1 MKMDNEILD
10 CLQNEANKEEFEGDT
25 KRSTAAYKEVRE
37 DASTGSTYKLPLE
50 ASYASS
56 LKKLMEEVEHKLDD
70 LLSTLLNNQ
79 NEVKKLQ
86 NENKELKDNYI
97 KMLDQINIYIN
108 ELEEIKKQ
116 QK

>member
-1 MKMDNEILD
+1 MDNEIL
-10 CLQNEANKEEFEGDT
+10 
-25 KRSTAAYKEVRE
+25 KR
-37 DASTGSTYKLPLE
+37 
-50 ASYASS
+50 
-56 LKKLMEEVEHKLDD
+56 LMEEVEHKLDE
-70 LLSTLLNNQ
+70 LLQSQTNNQ

>member
-1 MKMDNEILD
+1 MDNEILD
-10 CLQNEANKEEFEGDT
+10 CLQNEANKEAFEGDME
-25 KRSTAAYKEVRE
+25 RGTAAYIDVRE

-50 ASYASS
+50 AS

-70 LLSTLLNNQ
+70 LLSMLVNNQ
-79 NEVKKLQ
+79 NEVQKLQ
-86 NENKELKDNYI
+86 NENKALKDNYI
-97 KMLDQINIYIN
+97 IMLDQINIYIN

>member
-1 MKMDNEILD
+1 MDSEILD
-10 CLQNEANKEEFEGDT
+10 CLQNEANKEKFKGDT
-25 KRSTAAYKEVRE
+25 KRSAAAHTSVHE
-37 DASTGSTYKLPLE
+37 DASTSSTYKLSLE
-50 ASYASS
+50 ASYVSS
-56 LKKLMEEVEHKLDD
+56 LKKLMEEVEHRLNEV
-70 LLSTLLNNQ
+70 LNTLVTKQ
-79 NEVKKLQ
+79 NEIQKLQ

>member
-1 MKMDNEILD
+1 MDNEILD
-10 CLQNEANKEEFEGDT
+10 CLQNEANKEACEGDT
-25 KRSTAAYKEVRE
+25 ERGTAAYIDVRE

-50 ASYASS
+50 ASYSS

-70 LLSTLLNNQ
+70 LLSMLVNNQ
-79 NEVKKLQ
+79 NEVQKLQ
-86 NENKELKDNYI
+86 NENKALKDNYI
-97 KMLDQINIYIN
+97 IMLDQINIYIN

>member
-1 MKMDNEILD
+1 MDSEIL
-10 CLQNEANKEEFEGDT
+10 
-25 KRSTAAYKEVRE
+25 KR
-37 DASTGSTYKLPLE
+37 
-50 ASYASS
+50 
-56 LKKLMEEVEHKLDD
+56 LMEEVEHKLDE
-70 LLSTLLNNQ
+70 LLQAQMNNQ
-79 NEVKKLQ
+79 NEVNKLQ

>member
-1 MKMDNEILD
+1 MDNEML
-10 CLQNEANKEEFEGDT
+10 
-25 KRSTAAYKEVRE
+25 KR
-37 DASTGSTYKLPLE
+37 
-50 ASYASS
+50 
-56 LKKLMEEVEHKLDD
+56 LMEEVEHKLDE
-70 LLSTLLNNQ
+70 LLRAQTNNQ

>member
-1 MKMDNEILD
+1 MDSEIL
-10 CLQNEANKEEFEGDT
+10 
-25 KRSTAAYKEVRE
+25 KR
-37 DASTGSTYKLPLE
+37 
-50 ASYASS
+50 
-56 LKKLMEEVEHKLDD
+56 LMEEVEHKLDE
-70 LLSTLLNNQ
+70 LLQVQTNNQ

>member
-1 MKMDNEILD
+1 MDSEILD
-10 CLQNEANKEEFEGDT
+10 CLQNEANKEKFEGDT
-25 KRSTAAYKEVRE
+25 KRSTAAYTLVHE
-37 DASTGSTYKLPLE
+37 DVSTGSTYKLPLE

-56 LKKLMEEVEHKLDD
+56 LKKLMEEVEHRLHGV
-70 LLSTLLNNQ
+70 LSTLATKQ
-79 NEVKKLQ
+79 SEIQKLQ

-97 KMLDQINIYIN
+97 KMLDRINIYIN

>member
-1 MKMDNEILD
+1 MDNEILD
-10 CLQNEANKEEFEGDT
+10 CLQNEANKEAFKGDT
-25 KRSTAAYKEVRE
+25 EHGTAAYIDVCE

-50 ASYASS
+50 ANYVSS

-70 LLSTLLNNQ
+70 LLSMLVNNQ
-79 NEVKKLQ
+79 NEVQKLQ
-86 NENKELKDNYI
+86 NENKALKDNYI
-97 KMLDQINIYIN
+97 TMLDQINIYIN

>member
-1 MKMDNEILD
+1 MDNEILD

-25 KRSTAAYKEVRE
+25 ERRTAAYKEVRE
-37 DASTGSTYKLPLE
+37 DASTVSTYKLPLE
-50 ASYASS
+50 ASYVSS
-56 LKKLMEEVEHKLDD
+56 LKKLMEEVEHKLDELLKIHEYD
-70 LLSTLLNNQ
+70 L
-79 NEVKKLQ
+79 NEIKKLQ

>member
-1 MKMDNEILD
+1 MDSEILD
-10 CLQNEANKEEFEGDT
+10 CLQNEANKEKFEGDT
-25 KRSTAAYKEVRE
+25 KRSTAAYTLVRE
-37 DASTGSTYKLPLE
+37 DASTGLTHKLPLE

-56 LKKLMEEVEHKLDD
+56 LKKLMEEVEHKLDELLQIHEND
-70 LLSTLLNNQ
+70 LS
-79 NEVKKLQ
+79 EIKKLQ

-97 KMLDQINIYIN
+97 KMLDRINIYIN